1 MSKLCFLVLAFFVWV
16 SPAKSQSFFE
26 VLQDLTGIGDS
37 SVPDELETSD
47 LPDAQPHSSLASIE
61 ELIIDFDALPP
72 SQNLQAQRIILHGLY
87 KETARVFSMEA
98 AVGEAIQFG
107 TLKVKVHHCEMA
119 PPDKRPESMAF
130 LSIADVKNGSEE
142 ELIFTGWMFSSSPA
156 LSALD
161 HPVYDLWV
169 KNCVIQD
176 K

>member
-1 MSKLCFLVLAFFVWV
+1 MSKVSFFVFVCFLWV
-16 SPAKSQSFFE
+16 FPAQSQSFFE
-26 VLQDLTGIGDS
+26 VLQDLTGIGES
-37 SVPDELETSD
+37 STPDKLNPSSPPEAEIH
-47 LPDAQPHSSLASIE
+47 PDAASIE
-61 ELIIDFDALPP
+61 ELIIDFDQLPP
-72 SQNLQAQRIILHGLY
+72 SKNLQAQGVILHGLD

-98 AVGEAIQFG
+98 AVGEEIQFG

-130 LSIADVKNGSEE
+130 LSIKDVKNGSEE
-142 ELIFTGWMFSSSPA
+142 VPVFTGWMFSSSPA

-176 K
+176 R